1 MFAECKSCRL
11 RSRILWLHCKLRR
24 KVRFKWFLT
33 TCIFSNYAVFPK
45 NPVAIFCCL
54 PKTAKS
60 ILTWKLRWQIILR
73 RRFCKLCSWSE
84 CKFPPPY
91 ASFIN
96 SSQSL
101 KITEKVSFN
110 IASEA
115 SYFYIL
121 SGQKLTKKAKNG
133 QFLRVFEN
141 LKLSVKE
148 CYQTGQF

>member
-1 MFAECKSCRL
+1 MRSNCVTRQVYFKRTKIDGKCQKCKFAECKSCRL

-115 SYFYIL
+115 SYFL
-121 SGQKLTKKAKNG
+121 SGQKFIKNAKNG
-133 QFLRVFEN
+133 
-141 LKLSVKE
+141 
-148 CYQTGQF
+148 

>member
-110 IASEA
+110 ITSDA
-115 SYFYIL
+115 SYVLHYEW
-121 SGQKLTKKAKNG
+121 SKVYYKCQNG
-133 QFLRVFEN
+133 EFWRN
-141 LKLSVKE
+141 LKLAVKQ
-148 CYQTGQF
+148 CYQTGHF